1 MLNFELVCEEIRQ
14 ILKFCSE
21 QSLLYTSKPMYTTKL
36 EEIHF
41 VESVIRVGDD
51 FWAHPA
57 KLTRR
62 GCTAFVRFWQGY
74 QYYEKGAIYFY

>member
-1 MLNFELVCEEIRQ
+1 MVSFELVYEEIRQ
-14 ILKFCSE
+14 I
-21 QSLLYTSKPMYTTKL
+21 Y
-36 EEIHF
+36 F

-62 GCTAFVRFWQGY
+62 GCTAFVRFW
-74 QYYEKGAIYFY
+74 KGVAGHHYAKV

>member
-21 QSLLYTSKPMYTTKL
+21 QSLLYTQQNF